1 MRKIIISALSILCV
15 LLLCFGMVACDDPE
29 PTPGGD
35 GGSSGD
41 GGNGGSGGDGG
52 SGDSGSIPE
61 GGEAKPLVN
70 GGFESADLSGW
81 TVEYG
86 DAFSD
91 DCVSSRKSFTFAE
104 DANNNIL
111 SVNQTG
117 NWYLTGK
124 GYHGKFSG
132 ARTGALRSGSF
143 TVPEDGSVSLKLAGG
158 ALTVGK
164 GTNAPLKAKE
174 RLCFVGFY
182 LKENDKLI
190 AMQTNEYFHE
200 HTEEYVIPDRYANGV
215 YNTDNFY
222 EYYIDLSDYVGEEVY
237 IRIVD
242 NDESYYYGYIA
253 VDDIRIGYDVPP
265 QTEGSFFTK
274 VTEYETEATAPS
286 VHEIKNGGFELGSL
300 AGWTVVEGEA
310 FSNEGVNTESVWW
323 NENIT
328 YSRDG
333 DYHYGKYMPTAT
345 GVMRSSEFVL
355 GGSGYI
361 SYKLGG
367 CADNGRTY
375 IRFMLKQGEGAVEV
389 ARYSNYKFWNFQFPY
404 VQNGMRLLNMVQYYA
419 DFSKYLG
426 ETMYIEVV
434 DNNTSP
440 DELGCITL
448 DSVKT
453 YWEEKPLWIDSE
465 SFFVAYES
473 DIMIDSE
480 YQVENGGFETGD
492 LTGWTLEGENIGV
505 VTGASGWWAE
515 NLPYNKKGLYLFSGI
530 VDEGKGV
537 LESNK
542 GTLTSSAF
550 TVGGSGYI
558 TFMLGGGG
566 NPVECYISIID
577 AESGE
582 ELLRFA
588 NRLFNDKGIGII
600 NHGSNLANMV
610 MYKADLSAL
619 MGRSVK
625 IRVVDNSVSNWG
637 LLTVDSFVT
646 YYKEASAVPA
656 KANEAVDIKPAE
668 LPDTLLGENDPYQVL
683 NGDFE
688 SGDLTGWTLEKTE
701 GATDMGYVSEQD
713 VFWKNA
719 DKPYNKDGR
728 FLFTGIED
736 VMGSLEA
743 AKGVLKSSSFTVG
756 GSGFITFKLGGG
768 YNPECYIEIVDAE
781 TGEAIAKYHNDNADS
796 NEGRMFLFK
805 ADLTEFMGKEVYI
818 RVVDNVS
825 NAWGCLAVD
834 SFITHYASTEDLPE
848 ATLIE
853 SKI

>member
-1 MRKIIISALSILCV
+1 MRKIKNLILTVLCV
-15 LLLCFGMVACDDPE
+15 ALLLSSFVGCKGKNPD
-29 PTPGGD
+29 PTPTPTPDAG
-35 GGSSGD
+35 
-41 GGNGGSGGDGG
+41 
-52 SGDSGSIPE
+52 
-61 GGEAKPLVN
+61 KTLVN

-86 DAFSD
+86 DAFNSD
-91 DCVSSRKSFTFAE
+91 CISSVKTFMFDG

-111 SVNQTG
+111 SINHTG

-132 ARTGALRSGSF
+132 ARTGALRSSTF
-143 TVPEDGSVSLKLAGG
+143 TLTDDGTVSLKLAGG
-158 ALTVGK
+158 SLTVGK
-164 GTNAPLKAKE
+164 GTGAPQKAKE

-182 LKENDKLI
+182 LAKNDKLI

-200 HTEEYVIPDRYANGV
+200 HTEDYIIPERYAAGV

-222 EYYIDLSDYVGEEVY
+222 EYYLDLSEYAGEEVY

-242 NDESYYYGYIA
+242 NDTSYYYGYIA
-253 VDDIRIGYDVPP
+253 VDDIRIGDVADP
-265 QTEGSFFTK
+265 QTEGEYFVK
-274 VTEYETEATAPS
+274 VTDYVDDATAPS
-286 VHEIKNGGFELGSL
+286 VHEIANGGFETGSL

-345 GVMRSSEFVL
+345 GVLRSSEFVL
-355 GGSGYI
+355 GGSGYV

-367 CADNGRTY
+367 CADNGKTY
-375 IRFMLKQGEGAVEV
+375 LRFMVKQDGGEDIEV
-389 ARYSNYKFWNFQFPY
+389 ARYSNFKFWNFQFPY
-404 VQNGMRLLNMVQYYA
+404 VPNGMRLLNMVQYYA
-419 DFSKYLG
+419 DLSAYLG
-426 ETMYIEVV
+426 QTMYIEVV

-440 DELGCITL
+440 DELGCIVL
-448 DSVKT
+448 DSVQT

-465 SFFVAYES
+465 SFFVKFES
-473 DIMIDSE
+473 DIMPESE
-480 YQVENGGFETGD
+480 YQVVNGGFETGD
-492 LTGWTLEGENIGV
+492 LTGWTLEGGKIGQI
-505 VTGASGWWAE
+505 TNASGWWAE
-515 NLPYNKKGLYLFSGI
+515 NLPYNKKGHYLFSGI
-530 VDEGKGV
+530 VDEGAGV
-537 LESNK
+537 FEYAR

-566 NPVECYISIID
+566 NPLQCYISIID
-577 AESGE
+577 AETGE
-582 ELLRFA
+582 ELERYA

-600 NHGSNLANMV
+600 NNGSNLANMV
-610 MYKADLSAL
+610 QYKADLSAY
-619 MGRSVK
+619 MGRSLK
-625 IRVVDNSVSNWG
+625 IRVVDNAENNWG
-637 LLTVDSFVT
+637 LITVDSFVT

-656 KANEAVDIKPAE
+656 KANEAVNVKPE
-668 LPDTLLGENDPYQVL
+668 PIPDTVLGENDPYQVL

-688 SGDLTGWTLEKTE
+688 SGDLEGWTLVTTE
-701 GATDMGYVSEQD
+701 GATAMGYLSEQD

-736 VMGSLEA
+736 VMGSMEA
-743 AKGVLKSSSFTVG
+743 AKGTLTSSSFTVG
-756 GSGFITFKLGGG
+756 GCGIMTFKLGGG
-768 YNPECYIEIVDAE
+768 YNPECYIELVDAE
-781 TGEAIAKYHNDNADS
+781 TGVTLAKYHNDNTDN

-805 ADLTEFMGKEVYI
+805 ADISAFMGRDVVI
-818 RVVDNVS
+818 RVVDNAA

-834 SFITHYASTEDLPE
+834 SFITHYESESDIPE
-848 ATLIE
+848 GATLIE
-853 SKI
+853 SNI

>member
-1 MRKIIISALSILCV
+1 MRKIKIIALSVLCIMLLCV
-15 LLLCFGMVACDDPE
+15 GLVGCDDPE
-29 PTPGGD
+29 PTPA
-35 GGSSGD
+35 
-41 GGNGGSGGDGG
+41 
-52 SGDSGSIPE
+52 E
-61 GGEAKPLVN
+61 TKYLVN

-86 DAFSD
+86 DAFDD
-91 DCVSSRKSFTFAE
+91 DCISSEKTFMFDN
-104 DANNNIL
+104 DANSNVL
-111 SVNQTG
+111 SINHTG

-124 GYHGKFSG
+124 GFHGKYSG
-132 ARTGALRSGSF
+132 ARTGALRSGEF
-143 TVPEDGSVSLKLAGG
+143 TVPEDGYVSLKLAGG

-164 GTNAPLKAKE
+164 GTGAPQKARE

-182 LKENDKLI
+182 LAENDKMI

-200 HTEEYVIPDRYANGV
+200 HTEEYIIPERYATGV

-222 EYYIDLSDYVGEEVY
+222 EYYLDLADYAGKDVY

-253 VDDIRIGYDVPP
+253 VDDIRIGSDASA
-265 QTEGSFFTK
+265 QTEGNFFTK
-274 VTEYETEATAPS
+274 VIDYKTEATAPS
-286 VHEIKNGGFELGSL
+286 IYEIANGGFEAGSL

-323 NENIT
+323 NENIP

-333 DYHYGKYMPTAT
+333 NYHYGKYMPSAT
-345 GVMRSSEFVL
+345 GVLRSSEFVL

-375 IRFMLKQGEGAVEV
+375 LRFMVKQGDEAVEV
-389 ARYSNYKFWNFQFPY
+389 ARYSNFKYWNYQFPY

-434 DNNTSP
+434 DNNDSP
-440 DELGCITL
+440 DELGCIVL

-465 SFFVAYES
+465 SFFVEYES
-473 DIMIDSE
+473 DIMLDSE
-480 YQVENGGFETGD
+480 YQVANGGFETGD
-492 LTGWTLEGENIGV
+492 LTGWTLEGGKIGQ
-505 VTGASGWWAE
+505 VTNASGWWNE
-515 NLPYNKKGLYLFSGI
+515 NLPYNKRGVYLFSGI
-530 VDEGKGV
+530 VDEGAGV
-537 LESNK
+537 FEFSK

-550 TVGGSGYI
+550 TVGGSGYM
-558 TFMLGGGG
+558 TFLLGGGG
-566 NPVECYISIID
+566 NPLECYISIID
-577 AESGE
+577 AETGE
-582 ELLRFA
+582 ELVRYA

-610 MYKADLSAL
+610 LYKADLSEF

-625 IRVVDNSVSNWG
+625 IQVVDNAESGWG
-637 LLTVDSFVT
+637 LITVDSFVT
-646 YYKEASAVPA
+646 YYKELSAVPA
-656 KANEAVDIKPAE
+656 KANEAIDIKPE
-668 LPDTLLGENDPYQVL
+668 PLPDTILGENDPYQVT

-688 SGDLTGWTLEKTE
+688 SGDLTGWTLTKTSGDTE
-701 GATDMGYVSEQD
+701 MGYLSEQS

-719 DKPYNKDGR
+719 DKSYNKDGR

-736 VMGSLEA
+736 VNGWMEGA
-743 AKGVLKSSSFTVG
+743 RGVLTSSTFTVG
-756 GSGFITFKLGGG
+756 GCGYMTFKLGGG

-781 TGEAIAKYHNDNADS
+781 TGVALAKYHNDNADS

-805 ADLTEFMGKEVYI
+805 ADLTEFMGREVYI
-818 RVVDNVS
+818 RVVDNAS
-825 NAWGCLAVD
+825 EAWGCLAVD
-834 SFITHYASTEDLPE
+834 SFITHYESIEALPEE
-848 ATLIE
+848 ATLIDN
-853 SKI
+853 KLN